1 MTCVETIYLCSLTH
15 LLGDPNGYIF
25 LWRCSGTDNTYCCGD
40 KFQSCCEESS
50 INPFEVKP
58 ATELFRPPSSDESTA
73 SPTSIDAGIS
83 SITTSS
89 TGTTTLNE
97 SSSTTEPPVENTGT
111 SIPDQQGSNHQNLVI
126 GLGVGTPLAIGII
139 AALIFLGIQMK
150 RRDRSAA
157 AHSKVLLEQQ
167 AVRGLGQPTELPTE
181 QQPRELSG

>member
-1 MTCVETIYLCSLTH
+1 MTRVETIYLCSLTH

-73 SPTSIDAGIS
+73 SPTSIDASIS
-83 SITTSS
+83 SI
-89 TGTTTLNE
+89 
-97 SSSTTEPPVENTGT
+97 TTEPPVENTGT

-157 AHSKVLLEQQ
+157 AHSKVLLEQP